1 MPWGVIKKTY
11 TVPEKKFADV
21 DITAQ
26 PVDSTGNSFLM
37 NGLLLGTSAETRVG
51 QKTIIKSWELRLT
64 AVGPQGAATPTVT
77 ASFLRVMVIWD
88 VQPNGVLLGTSDV
101 LQSPAENVRSPIY
114 MGNSH
119 RFKILYDEVMPMGV
133 QLSTGQVLPPNFLQ
147 WIKKYMKC
155 NLETRYADS
164 NNGDI
169 TDIITGS
176 LVLLLISN
184 APTNA
189 DRPTVDAYTRIR
201 YYDN

>member
-1 MPWGVIKKTY
+1 MPWGVIKRTY
-11 TVPEKKFADV
+11 TIPEKKFHDV
-21 DITAQ
+21 DIQ
-26 PVDSTGNSFLM
+26 QLVDSSGNSFLL

-51 QKTIIKSWELRLT
+51 QKTIIKSWEIRLT
-64 AVGPQGAATPTVT
+64 ANGPQGAGTPTIT
-77 ASFLRVMVIWD
+77 SSFLRCMVIWD
-88 VQPNGVLLGTSDV
+88 VQPNGVLAGASDV
-101 LQSPAENVRSPIY
+101 LQSPAENVRSPIF

-133 QLSTGQVLPPNFLQ
+133 QLSVGQVLPPNFLQ

-155 NLETRYADS
+155 NLETRYSDT

-169 TDIITGS
+169 SDIVTGS

-189 DRPTVDAYTRIR
+189 DRPAAEVYTRIR
-201 YYDN
+201 FFDN